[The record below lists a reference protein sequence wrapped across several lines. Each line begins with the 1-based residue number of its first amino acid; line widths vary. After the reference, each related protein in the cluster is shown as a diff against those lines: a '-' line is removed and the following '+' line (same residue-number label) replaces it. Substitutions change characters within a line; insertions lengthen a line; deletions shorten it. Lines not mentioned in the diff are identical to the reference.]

1 MNYRITTALTVMVL
15 ATAVIAGCGGNN
27 SDDDTASQPAP
38 AIDTTTQVLD
48 PFVDDTADGQQK
60 ETVTRII
67 DLGKQ
72 RKAPDNAIIA
82 ALVASRAEGFWRVHH
97 SGSGGR
103 NLFGWSQMWD
113 NRPALDDG
121 AVTDALENFYAG
133 AESSENAAKDDNP
146 VDYAVAIQLSDHL
159 GGRVYFE
166 DREAYDDNMS
176 YLGTED
182 KVRNEYAEALPY
194 ARAAFD
200 QFG

>member
-1 MNYRITTALTVMVL
+1 MNYRVTTALTTLIL
-15 ATAVIAGCGGNN
+15 ATAVIAGCGNN
-27 SDDDTASQPAP
+27 SDDSTASQPAFT
-38 AIDTTTQVLD
+38 IDATTQVLD
-48 PFVDDTADGQQK
+48 PLVDDTADGQQK

-67 DLGKQ
+67 DLGNQ

-103 NLFGWSQMWD
+103 NLFGWSQIWD

-121 AVTDALENFYAG
+121 AVTDAIENFYAG
-133 AESSENAAKDDNP
+133 AESPENAAENDDP
-146 VDYAVAIQLSDHL
+146 VDYAVTIQLSDHL

-166 DREAYDDNMS
+166 DRHAYDAN
-176 YLGTED
+176 LPEFRTED
-182 KVRNEYAEALPY
+182 TVRNKYNEALPY

-200 QFG
+200 QFN

>member
-15 ATAVIAGCGGNN
+15 ATAVIAGCGNN

-38 AIDTTTQVLD
+38 TSDATTQVLD

-67 DLGKQ
+67 DLGNQ
-72 RKAPDNAIIA
+72 RKASDNAIIA

-121 AVTDALENFYAG
+121 AVTDAIENFYAG
-133 AESSENAAKDDNP
+133 AESSENAAKNDNP

-166 DREAYDDNMS
+166 DREAYDANLPDFR
-176 YLGTED
+176 TED
-182 KVRNEYAEALPY
+182 TVRNTYTEALPY
-194 ARAAFD
+194 ARAAYE
-200 QFG
+200 QLS

>member
-1 MNYRITTALTVMVL
+1 MNYRVTTALTTLIL
-15 ATAVIAGCGGNN
+15 ATAVIAGCGNN
-27 SDDDTASQPAP
+27 PDDNTVSQPAP
-38 AIDTTTQVLD
+38 TIDTTTQVLD

-67 DLGKQ
+67 DLGNQ
-72 RKAPDNAIIA
+72 RKAPENTIIA
-82 ALVASRAEGFWRVHH
+82 ALIASRAEGSWRVHH

-121 AVTDALENFYAG
+121 AVTDAIENFYAG
-133 AESSENAAKDDNP
+133 ADSPENAAKKDDP
-146 VDYAVAIQLSDHL
+146 VDYAVSIQLSDRL

-166 DREAYDDNMS
+166 DRTAYDANLPDFR
-176 YLGTED
+176 TED
-182 KVRNEYAEALPY
+182 TVRNTYTEALPY

-200 QFG
+200 QFS

>member
-1 MNYRITTALTVMVL
+1 MNFRATSALTVMVL
-15 ATAVIAGCGGNN
+15 AAAVIAGCGSN
-27 SDDDTASQPAP
+27 SGDDTASQPSP
-38 AIDTTTQVLD
+38 AIDATSQVLD

-67 DLGKQ
+67 DLGNE
-72 RKAPDNAIIA
+72 RKSPDNAIIA
-82 ALVASRAEGFWRVHH
+82 ALVASRAEGLWRVHH

-121 AVTDALENFYAG
+121 AVADAIENFYAG
-133 AESSENAAKDDNP
+133 AESPENAARRDDP

-182 KVRNEYAEALPY
+182 KVRNEYAGALPY